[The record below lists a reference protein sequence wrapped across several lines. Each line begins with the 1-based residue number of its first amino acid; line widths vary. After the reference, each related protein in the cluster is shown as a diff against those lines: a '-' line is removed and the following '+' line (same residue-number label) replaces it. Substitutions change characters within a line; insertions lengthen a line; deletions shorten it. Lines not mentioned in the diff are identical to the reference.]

1 MATAN
6 NQIALTNTFQSSL
19 SKIPPFLQ
27 KLYKIVSDPATDHVI
42 AWSDDGN
49 SFYIH
54 DQATLEAEVLPRWF
68 KTNKTA
74 AFVRQLNKYGFR
86 KVTHLQQGVLKR
98 ESEMESSQYVHPDFH
113 RGREDQLAM
122 INEGKKQI
130 HIKEPLLVDSIAT
143 EASTSGAGVPAI
155 RQTLD
160 VNAVVS
166 DIRRNQARITQELTE
181 LKQTDR
187 ALWDEAHRS
196 LQRYQQQQNTI
207 NLIVQFL
214 GNLLG
219 QMGTKDPTHHD
230 SHPHVPVPVQQQR
243 LMIEDKRREKPP
255 NHHDQNNHEADG
267 HNTDARIMEVTDED
281 EDQLFTMDDGTSL

>member
-42 AWSDDGN
+42 AWSEDGN

-130 HIKEPLLVDSIAT
+130 HVKESLLVDSIAT
-143 EASTSGAGVPAI
+143 EASTSGAGVPAL

-243 LMIEDKRREKPP
+243 LMIEDKRRDATT
-255 NHHDQNNHEADG
+255 NHHDQDNHEGDG
-267 HNTDARIMEVTDED
+267 HNTNARIMEVTDED
-281 EDQLFTMDDGTSL
+281 EDQLFTMDDGKYP